1 MKPFAI
7 LRWLASALTLAV
19 VWLLLL
25 RQPGVWPGADG
36 WLLGALAVALA
47 LWARQR
53 CMADAGRVHGPVCA
67 LPADFLPI
75 PRLRWRALPRL
86 MWVFFWQSL
95 RGALDVTRRV
105 CTPRMPLQPGL
116 LELPLH
122 LPHEG
127 QQVLLALLVS
137 LMPGTL
143 AARLEGGRLTLHA
156 LDTRLPIEAEM
167 RQLEAL
173 VAALYASVP
182 APTAARSHS
191 PATAPELDILAA
203 TKPPQPP

>member
-1 MKPFAI
+1 MKPVVFKR
-7 LRWLASALTLAV
+7 LLAAALALAG

-53 CMADAGRVHGPVCA
+53 CMAVAGHVHGPACT
-67 LPADFLPI
+67 LPTDFLPS

-86 MWVFFWQSL
+86 LGVFAWQSL
-95 RGALDVTRRV
+95 LGALDVTRRV

-122 LPHEG
+122 LPDEG

-143 AARLEGGRLTLHA
+143 AARLEDGRLTLHA
-156 LDTRLPIEAEM
+156 LDTRLPIESEV
-167 RQLEAL
+167 RRLEAL
-173 VAALYASVP
+173 VAALYASAP
-182 APTAARSHS
+182 A
-191 PATAPELDILAA
+191 PATAPEP
-203 TKPPQPP
+203 PPQP